1 MRSANSLRATL
12 LAAPVLCLG
21 LSGCVGMNPVSAVV
35 GMAGMAA
42 ANSMGMAQSS
52 VISPQ
57 EQGKYAS
64 MSCTELRQTTANYEE
79 ARNHGPAPKKY
90 GGMAPAGK
98 MAIVNNVIVT
108 RLAYLKQLVA
118 SKGC

>member
-1 MRSANSLRATL
+1 MSTRYTL
-12 LAAPVLCLG
+12 LAAPLLCLG
-21 LSGCVGMNPVSAVV
+21 LSGCVGLNPVSAVV

-42 ANSMGMAQSS
+42 ANSVGLAQSG

-57 EQGKYAS
+57 EQAKYAS
-64 MSCTELRQTTANYEE
+64 MSCTELRQSMANYEE
-79 ARNHGPAPKKY
+79 AKNHGPAPKKY

-98 MAIVNNVIVT
+98 MAIVNNVIAT

>member
-1 MRSANSLRATL
+1 MSVRHTVM
-12 LAAPVLCLG
+12 AAPVLCLG
-21 LSGCVGMNPVSAVV
+21 LSGCVGINPVSAVV

-42 ANSMGMAQSS
+42 ANSAGMAQSS

-57 EQGKYAS
+57 EQAKYAS
-64 MSCTELRQTTANYEE
+64 MSCADLRQLMAGYEE
-79 ARNHGPAPKKY
+79 ARNHGASVKKY

-98 MAIVNNVIVT
+98 TAIVNNVIGT
-108 RLAYLKQLVA
+108 RLVYLRQLVA